1 MSNLKQI
8 ELDIVGMNCS
18 GCANS
23 INSYLSKL
31 NGIKKVDVSFS
42 SETAKVDYEEN
53 LIQLNKIISSI
64 KSLGFDVIED
74 EEIIEQDKK
83 EKLKNL
89 QRIKIFTSTGLSLI
103 VMLLAMKDHMS
114 FLNSFVIPHNVNLI
128 LQLGLT
134 SVVVFWCGIKFLKG
148 AISSTRS
155 GVPDMNVLV
164 SLGTMSSFVFS
175 LVITINHIFHLQ
187 WQALSNTHDVYY
199 ETAAMITTFILIGN
213 YLELVMKSK
222 AQTSIKSLKNLQ
234 SKTVTIERG
243 GEEITIPF
251 KKVRT
256 GDVVLIK
263 TGDKIPVDGIIKSGN
278 CVIDE
283 SAMTGESLPLEKR
296 TGESVISGTILK
308 NGFIKVEA
316 LKTGN
321 DTRLAKIINLVKDAS
336 NSKPEIQK
344 LADKISSIFVPAV
357 LLIAI
362 ATFAIWNFVIGAE
375 FSQAMLNAVSVL
387 IIACPCAL
395 GLASPMAVVVGIG
408 RSADNGI
415 LFNNINAI
423 EKLNKIDTICF
434 DKTGTLTTGE
444 LKFESI
450 ISLGS
455 YTTKDLLKY
464 VFSLEKHINH
474 PIAKSIVHY
483 CLDNGVPAFNDVHSL
498 SNEPGLGLTG
508 FANQKEVSIGSLR
521 YIKEKVLTNS
531 YSESSFREFD
541 NLNSKGNLFISING
555 EISGRITFDE
565 DIKQESYEVIDIL
578 RKNNF
583 EVCMISGDNEHVTG
597 SIAKEVNI
605 ESYFA
610 NVFPEDK
617 LKIVS
622 KLQSEQHKVA
632 MIGDGINDAPA
643 LAKADVGIA
652 IGTGT
657 EVAIDSADVILVK
670 GDLRNVIKSIN
681 ISKKT
686 VQIIKQNIF
695 WAFFYNIIAIPLAA
709 GLLSPM
715 GIIIS
720 PVLAAMLMAFSD
732 VVTVIGNSLRL
743 KTVKI

>member
-8 ELDIVGMNCS
+8 ELDIIGMNCS

-23 INSYLSKL
+23 INTYLSKL
-31 NGIKKVDVSFS
+31 TGVKKVDVSFS
-42 SETAKVDYEEN
+42 SETAKVDYEDN
-53 LIQLNKIISSI
+53 LIQLSKIISSI

-74 EEIIEQDKK
+74 EESVEYDKK
-83 EKLKNL
+83 EKLKKL
-89 QRIKIFTSTGLSLI
+89 QRLKIFTAIGLSAI
-103 VMLLAMKDHMS
+103 VMLLAMKDH
-114 FLNSFVIPHNVNLI
+114 LTILTNVPTPHNINLI
-128 LQLGLT
+128 LQFVLT
-134 SVVVFWCGIKFLKG
+134 SIVVFWCGIKFLRG

-155 GVPDMNVLV
+155 GVPDMNALV

-175 LVITINHIFHLQ
+175 FVITVNHIFNLQ
-187 WQALSNTHDVYY
+187 LAALKNAHDVYY
-199 ETAAMITTFILIGN
+199 ETSAMITTFILIGN

-222 AQTSIKSLKNLQ
+222 AQTSIKSLKSLQ

-251 KKVRT
+251 KKVRS
-256 GDVVLIK
+256 GDLVLIK
-263 TGDKIPVDGIIKSGN
+263 TGDKIPVDGVIQIGN

-283 SAMTGESLPLEKR
+283 STMTGESLPLEKR
-296 TGESVISGTILK
+296 AGDSVISGTILK
-308 NGFIKVEA
+308 NGFIKVNA

-344 LADKISSIFVPAV
+344 LADKISAVFVPVV
-357 LLIAI
+357 LLIATV
-362 ATFAIWNFVIGAE
+362 TFVVWNFIIGVE

-434 DKTGTLTTGE
+434 DKTGTITTGE

-450 ISLGS
+450 ISLGN
-455 YTTKDLLKY
+455 YTTKDLLRY
-464 VFSLEKHINH
+464 VFSLEKHFNH

-483 CLDNGVPAFNDVHSL
+483 CLDNGVTTFKDVESL
-498 SNEPGLGLTG
+498 SNEQGLGVTG

-521 YIKEKVLTNS
+521 YIKEKVLTNI
-531 YSESSFREFD
+531 YSENSFREFE
-541 NLNSKGNLFISING
+541 NLNSKGNLFISINN
-555 EISGRITFDE
+555 EITGRIAFDE
-565 DIKQESYEVIDIL
+565 DIKEESREVIDTL

-583 EVCMISGDNEHVTG
+583 EVCMISGDSELVTR

-605 ESYFA
+605 ETYFS

-617 LKIVS
+617 LKIIS
-622 KLQSEQHKVA
+622 QLQTQAHKVA

-657 EVAIDSADVILVK
+657 DVAIDSADVILVK
-670 GDLRNVIKSIN
+670 GDLRNVMKSIN

>member
-1 MSNLKQI
+1 MNNLKQI

-23 INSYLSKL
+23 INSYVSKL
-31 NGIKKVDVSFS
+31 EGVKNVNVSFS
-42 SETAKVDYEEN
+42 SETAKIDYEEN
-53 LIQLNKIISSI
+53 LITIPKIISSI
-64 KSLGFDVIED
+64 KSLGFDVVED
-74 EEIIEQDKK
+74 EENTEETKK
-83 EKLKNL
+83 EKLKNI
-89 QRIKIFTSTGLSLI
+89 QRIKIFTSIGLSIL
-103 VMLLAMKDHMS
+103 VMALSMQSHIS
-114 FLNSFVIPHNVNLI
+114 FLNIFALPLNLNLL
-128 LQLGLT
+128 LQLVFT
-134 SVVVFWCGIKFLKG
+134 SIIVFWCGIKFLKG
-148 AISSTRS
+148 AISSTKS
-155 GVPDMNVLV
+155 GVPDMNALV
-164 SLGTMSSFVFS
+164 SLGTMSAYIFS
-175 LVITINHIFHLQ
+175 LVITANHVFSLGIS
-187 WQALSNTHDVYY
+187 ALESIHDVYY

-222 AQTSIKSLKNLQ
+222 AQTSIRSLKNLQ
-234 SKTVTIERG
+234 SKTVTVERG

-251 KKVRT
+251 KKVKVN
-256 GDVVLIK
+256 DIVLIK
-263 TGDKIPVDGIIKSGN
+263 TGDKIPVDGSIVAGF

-283 SAMTGESLPLEKR
+283 SSMTGESLPIEKR
-296 TGESVISGTILK
+296 TGDNVISGTILK
-308 NGFIKVEA
+308 NGFIKVNA
-316 LKTGN
+316 VKTGN

-344 LADKISSIFVPAV
+344 LADKISAIFVPLV
-357 LLIAI
+357 VIIAL
-362 ATFAIWNFVIGAE
+362 ATFLIWKFAVGAS
-375 FSQAMLNAVSVL
+375 FSASMLNAVSVL

-434 DKTGTLTTGE
+434 DKTGTITTGE
-444 LKFESI
+444 LKFDNI
-450 ISLGS
+450 IALSNYS
-455 YTTKDLLKY
+455 SKELLKY
-464 VFSLEKHINH
+464 TFTVEKHFNH

-483 CLDNGVPAFNDVHSL
+483 CIDNGIDYFSDAENL
-498 SNEPGLGLTG
+498 NNEQGLGVTG
-508 FANQKEVSIGSLR
+508 IVNKKEVSIGSLR
-521 YIKEKVLTNS
+521 YIKEKVLTTENS
-531 YSESSFREFD
+531 EADFKEFD
-541 NLNSKGNLFISING
+541 NLNAKGNLFISING
-555 EISGRITFDE
+555 EIAGRITFE
-565 DIKQESYEVIDIL
+565 ENIKRESAEVVDDL
-578 RKNNF
+578 KSKNF
-583 EVCMISGDNEHVTG
+583 EVCMISGDNEYVTK

-605 ESYFA
+605 ETYFS

-617 LKIVS
+617 LKIVDE
-622 KLQSEQHKVA
+622 LQSSGKKVA
-632 MIGDGINDAPA
+632 MIGDGVNDAPA

-657 EVAIDSADVILVK
+657 DVAIDSADVILVK
-670 GDLRNVIKSIN
+670 GDLRSIVKSIN

-709 GLLSPM
+709 GLLSPY

>member
-23 INSYLSKL
+23 INSYVSKL
-31 NGIKKVDVSFS
+31 EGVKNVSVSFS
-42 SETAKVDYEEN
+42 SETAKIDYEEG
-53 LIQLNKIISSI
+53 LISLPKIISSI
-64 KSLGFDVIED
+64 KSLGFDVVED
-74 EEIIEQDKK
+74 EENIENEKK
-83 EKLKNL
+83 EKLKAL
-89 QRIKIFTSTGLSLI
+89 QRLKIFTSIGLSIL
-103 VMLLAMKDHMS
+103 VMALSMQSHVS
-114 FLNSFVIPHNVNLI
+114 FLSWLQVPHNLNLL
-128 LQLGLT
+128 LQLAFT
-134 SVVVFWCGIKFLKG
+134 SVIVFWCGIKFLKG
-148 AISSTRS
+148 AISSTKS
-155 GVPDMNVLV
+155 GVPDMNALV
-164 SLGTMSSFVFS
+164 SLGTMSAFIFS
-175 LVITINHIFHLQ
+175 LIITLNHVFNLNIA
-187 WQALSNTHDVYY
+187 ALASVHDVYY
-199 ETAAMITTFILIGN
+199 ETSAMITTFILIGN

-234 SKTVTIERG
+234 SKTVTVERG

-251 KKVRT
+251 KKVKS

-263 TGDKIPVDGIIKSGN
+263 TGDKIPVDGNIISGY

-283 SAMTGESLPLEKR
+283 SSMTGESLPVEKR
-296 TGESVISGTILK
+296 SGDNVISGTILK
-308 NGFIKVEA
+308 NGFIKVNA
-316 LKTGN
+316 VKTGN

-344 LADKISSIFVPAV
+344 LADKISAIFVPLV
-357 LLIAI
+357 IVIALS
-362 ATFAIWNFVIGAE
+362 TFVIWKFAVGAS
-375 FSQAMLNAVSVL
+375 FSDSMLNAVSVL

-423 EKLNKIDTICF
+423 EKLNKIDTVCF
-434 DKTGTLTTGE
+434 DKTGTITTGE
-444 LKFESI
+444 LKFENI
-450 ISLGS
+450 ITLSNYS
-455 YTTKDLLKY
+455 SKELLKY
-464 VFSLEKHINH
+464 AFTIEKHFNH

-483 CLDNGVPAFNDVHSL
+483 CLDNGIGYFSDAENL
-498 SNEPGLGLTG
+498 NNEQGLGVSG
-508 FANQKEVSIGSLR
+508 IVNKKEVSIGSLR
-521 YIKEKVLTNS
+521 YIKERVLTTGNS
-531 YSESSFREFD
+531 EADFKEFD
-541 NLNSKGNLFISING
+541 NLNSKGNLFISINN
-555 EISGRITFDE
+555 EIAGRITFE
-565 DIKQESYEVIDIL
+565 ENIKHESRLVVEEL
-578 RKNNF
+578 KSKNF
-583 EVCMISGDNEHVTG
+583 DVCMISGDNEYVTK

-605 ESYFA
+605 ETYFS

-617 LKIVS
+617 LKIVEELQRTS
-622 KLQSEQHKVA
+622 KKVA

-657 EVAIDSADVILVK
+657 DVAIDSADVILVK
-670 GDLRNVIKSIN
+670 GELNSLTKSIN

-709 GLLSPM
+709 GLLSPY

>member
-1 MSNLKQI
+1 MNNLKQI

-31 NGIKKVDVSFS
+31 NGVKKIDVSFS
-42 SETAKVDYEEN
+42 SESAKIDYEEN
-53 LIQLNKIISSI
+53 LVSLPKIISSI
-64 KSLGFDVIED
+64 KSLGFDVVED
-74 EEIIEQDKK
+74 EESIEQDKK
-83 EKLKNL
+83 EKLRNL
-89 QRIKIFTSTGLSLI
+89 QRIKIFTAIGISLT
-103 VMLLAMKDHMS
+103 VMFLAMKDHMNL
-114 FLNSFVIPHNVNLI
+114 FPGFHIPHNVNL
-128 LQLGLT
+128 LAQLSLT
-134 SVVVFWCGIKFLKG
+134 SIVVFWCGIKFLKG
-148 AISSTRS
+148 AVSSTRS
-155 GVPDMNVLV
+155 GVPDMNALV
-164 SLGTMSSFVFS
+164 SLGTMSSFIFS
-175 LVITINHIFHLQ
+175 LVITINHVFNLQ
-187 WQALSNTHDVYY
+187 WEALEGVHDVYY

-213 YLELVMKSK
+213 YLELVMKAK
-222 AQTSIKSLKNLQ
+222 AQTSIKSLKGLQ
-234 SKTVTIERG
+234 SKTVTVERG

-251 KKVRT
+251 KKVKS
-256 GDVVLIK
+256 GDIVLIK
-263 TGDKIPVDGIIKSGN
+263 TGDKIPVDGTIESGF

-283 SAMTGESLPLEKR
+283 SAMTGESLPVEKR
-296 TGESVISGTILK
+296 AGDSVISGTILK
-308 NGFIKVEA
+308 NGFIKVHA
-316 LKTGN
+316 LQTGN

-344 LADKISSIFVPAV
+344 LADKISAVFVPTV
-357 LLIAI
+357 IVIAI
-362 ATFAIWNFVIGAE
+362 STFVIWNFIVGVP
-375 FSQAMLNAVSVL
+375 FSAAMLNAVSVL

-434 DKTGTLTTGE
+434 DKTGTITSGE

-450 ISLGS
+450 ISLGNYS
-455 YTTKDLLKY
+455 TKELLKY
-464 VFSLEKHINH
+464 VFSLEKHFNH
-474 PIAKSIVHY
+474 PIAKSITHY
-483 CLDNGVPAFNDVHSL
+483 CLDNGVNAFPDVEGL
-498 SNEPGLGLTG
+498 NNEQGLGVTG
-508 FANQKEVSIGSLR
+508 FANKKEVSIGSLR
-521 YIKEKVLTNS
+521 YIKEKVLTNTTT
-531 YSESSFREFD
+531 ETSFREFE
-541 NLNSKGNLFISING
+541 NLNSKGNLFISINN
-555 EISGRITFDE
+555 EISGRIAFDE
-565 DIKQESYEVIDIL
+565 DIKEESREVIETL
-578 RKNNF
+578 KSNGF
-583 EVCMISGDNEHVTG
+583 EVCMISGDNEYVTK

-605 ESYFA
+605 ETYFS

-617 LKIVS
+617 LKIV
-622 KLQSEQHKVA
+622 KELQSNSKKVA

-657 EVAIDSADVILVK
+657 DVAIDSADVILVK
-670 GDLRNVIKSIN
+670 GDLRNISKSIN
-681 ISKKT
+681 ISRKT

-709 GLLSPM
+709 GLLSPV

>member
-31 NGIKKVDVSFS
+31 NGVKKVDVSFS
-42 SETAKVDYEEN
+42 SETAKIDFEEN
-53 LIQLNKIISSI
+53 LIALTKIISSI
-64 KSLGFDVIED
+64 KSLGFDVAED
-74 EEIIEQDKK
+74 EENVELEKK
-83 EKLKNL
+83 EKLKKI
-89 QRIKIFTSTGLSLI
+89 QRAKIFTSIGLSI
-103 VMLLAMKDHMS
+103 VVMFLAMKEH
-114 FLNSFVIPHNVNLI
+114 LNILPSLYIPHNFNL
-128 LQLGLT
+128 LAQLVLT
-134 SVVVFWCGIKFLKG
+134 SIIVFWCGIKFLKG

-155 GVPDMNVLV
+155 GVPDMNALV
-164 SLGTMSSFVFS
+164 SLGTISAFTFS
-175 LVITINHIFHLQ
+175 LVITINHIFNLH
-187 WQALSNTHDVYY
+187 WEALNNVHDVYY

-213 YLELVMKSK
+213 YLELVMKAK
-222 AQTSIKSLKNLQ
+222 AQTSIKGLKNLQ
-234 SKTVTIERG
+234 SKTVTVERG

-251 KKVRT
+251 RKVKS
-256 GDVVLIK
+256 GDIVLIK
-263 TGDKIPVDGIIKSGN
+263 TGDKIPVDGTIVNGN

-296 TGESVISGTILK
+296 KGDSVISGTVLK
-308 NGFIKVEA
+308 NGFIKVHA

-344 LADKISSIFVPAV
+344 LADKISAVFVPV
-357 LLIAI
+357 VILIAI
-362 ATFAIWNFVIGAE
+362 STFVIWNFIIDVA

-434 DKTGTLTTGE
+434 DKTGTITTGE

-450 ISLGS
+450 ISLGN

-464 VFSLEKHINH
+464 VFSLEKHFNH

-483 CLDNGVPAFNDVHSL
+483 CVDNGVNAFNDVEKL
-498 SNEPGLGLTG
+498 NNEQGLGVTG
-508 FANQKEVSIGSLR
+508 FVNQKEVSIGSLR
-521 YIKEKVLTNS
+521 YIKEKVLTNT
-531 YSESSFREFD
+531 YSENSFREFD
-541 NLNSKGNLFISING
+541 NLDSKGNLFISINN

-565 DIKQESYEVIDIL
+565 DIKEESRDVIETL
-578 RKNNF
+578 NANGF
-583 EVCMISGDNEHVTG
+583 EVCMISGDNEFVTK

-605 ESYFA
+605 ESYFS

-617 LKIVS
+617 LKIIQE
-622 KLQSEQHKVA
+622 LQSNNRKVA

-657 EVAIDSADVILVK
+657 DIAIDSADVILVK
-670 GDLRNVIKSIN
+670 GDLRSISKSIN

-709 GLLSPM
+709 GLFSPM

-720 PVLAAMLMAFSD
+720 PILAAMLMAFSD

>member
-1 MSNLKQI
+1 MNNLKQI

-31 NGIKKVDVSFS
+31 DGVKKIDVSFS
-42 SETAKVDYEEN
+42 SESAKIDFEEN
-53 LIQLNKIISSI
+53 LISLPKIISSI
-64 KSLGFDVIED
+64 KSLGFDVVED
-74 EEIIEQDKK
+74 EESIEQDKK
-83 EKLKNL
+83 EKLRNL
-89 QRIKIFTSTGLSLI
+89 QRIKIFTAIGISLI
-103 VMLLAMKDHMS
+103 VMFLAMKDHMNL
-114 FLNSFVIPHNVNLI
+114 FPGFHIPHNVNL
-128 LQLGLT
+128 LAQLALT
-134 SVVVFWCGIKFLKG
+134 SIVVFWCGIKFLKG
-148 AISSTRS
+148 AVSSTRS
-155 GVPDMNVLV
+155 GVPDMNALV
-164 SLGTMSSFVFS
+164 SLGTMSSFIFS
-175 LVITINHIFHLQ
+175 LVITINHVFNLH
-187 WQALSNTHDVYY
+187 WAALEGVHDVYY

-213 YLELVMKSK
+213 YLELVMKAK
-222 AQTSIKSLKNLQ
+222 AQTSIKSLKGLQ
-234 SKTVTIERG
+234 SKTVTVERG
-243 GEEITIPF
+243 GEEITVPF
-251 KKVRT
+251 KKVKS
-256 GDVVLIK
+256 GDIVLIK
-263 TGDKIPVDGIIKSGN
+263 TGDKIPVDGTIESGF

-283 SAMTGESLPLEKR
+283 SAMTGESLPVEKR
-296 TGESVISGTILK
+296 SGDTVISGTILK
-308 NGFIKVEA
+308 NGFIKVYA

-344 LADKISSIFVPAV
+344 LADKISAVFVPTV
-357 LLIAI
+357 IVIAI
-362 ATFAIWNFVIGAE
+362 STFVIWNFIVDVP
-375 FSQAMLNAVSVL
+375 FSAAMLNAVSVL

-434 DKTGTLTTGE
+434 DKTGTITSGE

-450 ISLGS
+450 ISLGN
-455 YTTKDLLKY
+455 YTTKELLKY
-464 VFSLEKHINH
+464 VFSLEKHFNH
-474 PIAKSIVHY
+474 PIAQSITNY
-483 CLDNGVPAFNDVHSL
+483 CLDNGVNAFQDVEGL
-498 SNEPGLGLTG
+498 NNEQGLGVSG
-508 FANQKEVSIGSLR
+508 FANKKEVSIGSLR
-521 YIKEKVLTNS
+521 YIKEKVLTDTTTETN
-531 YSESSFREFD
+531 FREFD
-541 NLNSKGNLFISING
+541 NLNSKGNLFISINN

-565 DIKQESYEVIDIL
+565 DIKEESREVIETL
-578 RKNNF
+578 KNNGF
-583 EVCMISGDNEHVTG
+583 EVCMISGDNEYVTK

-605 ESYFA
+605 ETYFS

-617 LKIVS
+617 LKIVQQ
-622 KLQSEQHKVA
+622 LQSKSKKVA

-643 LAKADVGIA
+643 LAIADVGIA

-657 EVAIDSADVILVK
+657 DVAIDSADVILVK
-670 GDLRNVIKSIN
+670 GDLRNISKSIN
-681 ISKKT
+681 ISRKT

-709 GLLSPM
+709 GLLSPV

>member
-1 MSNLKQI
+1 MNNIKQI

-31 NGIKKVDVSFS
+31 EGVKKVEVSFS
-42 SETAKVDYEEN
+42 SETAKVDFEEN
-53 LIQLNKIISSI
+53 LIAIPKIISSI
-64 KSLGFDVIED
+64 KSLGFDVVED
-74 EEIIEQDKK
+74 EESLEQEKK
-83 EKLKNL
+83 EKLKRI
-89 QRIKIFTSTGLSLI
+89 QRTKIFTAIGLSAI
-103 VMLLAMKDHMS
+103 VMLLAMKDH
-114 FLNSFVIPHNVNLI
+114 LGLLPGLIIPHNYNLI
-128 LQLGLT
+128 LQFVLT
-134 SVVVFWCGIKFLKG
+134 SIVVFWCGIKFLKG
-148 AISSTRS
+148 AVNSTRS
-155 GVPDMNVLV
+155 GVPDMNALV
-164 SLGTMSSFVFS
+164 SLGTMSSFIFS
-175 LVITINHIFHLQ
+175 LVITINHIFNLQ
-187 WQALSNTHDVYY
+187 WEALKDTHDVYY

-234 SKTVTIERG
+234 SKTVVVERG

-251 KKVRT
+251 KKVKS

-263 TGDKIPVDGIIKSGN
+263 TGDKIPVDGTILNGN
-278 CVIDE
+278 CVVDE

-296 TGESVISGTILK
+296 KGDEVISGTIVK
-308 NGFIKVEA
+308 NGFIKVTA

-344 LADKISSIFVPAV
+344 LADRISAIFVPAV
-357 LLIAI
+357 ILIAI
-362 ATFAIWNFVIGAE
+362 ITFVIWNFIVGVP
-375 FSQAMLNAVSVL
+375 FSAAMLNAVSVL

-434 DKTGTLTTGE
+434 DKTGTITTGE

-450 ISLGS
+450 ISLGNYS
-455 YTTKDLLKY
+455 TKDLLKY
-464 VFSLEKHINH
+464 VFSLEKHFNH

-483 CLDNGVPAFNDVHSL
+483 CLDNNINYYTDVESL
-498 SNEPGLGLTG
+498 NNEQGLGVTG
-508 FANQKEVSIGSLR
+508 TVNKKEVSVGSLR
-521 YIKEKVLTNS
+521 YIKEKVLTNT
-531 YSESSFREFD
+531 YTETSFREFE
-541 NLNSKGNLFISING
+541 NLNSKGNLFISINN
-555 EISGRITFDE
+555 EICGRISFDE
-565 DIKQESYEVIDIL
+565 DIKQESREVIDTL
-578 RKNNF
+578 KSSGF
-583 EVCMISGDNEHVTG
+583 EVCMISGDNELVTK
-597 SIAKEVNI
+597 SIAKEVGL
-605 ESYFA
+605 ETYFS

-617 LKIVS
+617 LRIV
-622 KLQSEQHKVA
+622 KELQANNQKVA

-657 EVAIDSADVILVK
+657 DVAIDSADVILVK
-670 GDLRNVIKSIN
+670 GDLRSITKSIN

-709 GLLSPM
+709 GLLSPV

>member
-1 MSNLKQI
+1 MSDLKQI

-31 NGIKKVDVSFS
+31 EGVKKVEVSFS
-42 SETAKVDYEEN
+42 SETAKIDFEKN
-53 LIQLNKIISSI
+53 LITIPKIISSI
-64 KSLGFDVIED
+64 KSLGFDVVED
-74 EEIIEQDKK
+74 EESIELNKK
-83 EKLKNL
+83 EQLKKI
-89 QRIKIFTSTGLSLI
+89 QRTKIFTSIGLSLL
-103 VMLLAMKDHMS
+103 VMLLAMKDH
-114 FLNSFVIPHNVNLI
+114 LGLLPAITIPHNINLL
-128 LQLGLT
+128 LQLFLT

-148 AISSTRS
+148 AISSTKS
-155 GVPDMNVLV
+155 GVPDMNALV
-164 SLGTMSSFVFS
+164 SLGTMSSFIFS
-175 LVITINHIFHLQ
+175 LVITINHIFNLN
-187 WQALSNTHDVYY
+187 WEALSNTHDVYY

-234 SKTVTIERG
+234 SKTVIVERG

-251 KKVRT
+251 KKVKS

-263 TGDKIPVDGIIKSGN
+263 TGDKIPVDGTILNGN
-278 CVIDE
+278 CVVDE

-296 TGESVISGTILK
+296 KGDEVISGTILK
-308 NGFIKVEA
+308 NGFIKVSA

-344 LADKISSIFVPAV
+344 LADKISAIFVPTV
-357 LLIAI
+357 ILIAI
-362 ATFAIWNFVIGAE
+362 STFVIWNFIVGVP
-375 FSQAMLNAVSVL
+375 FSAAMLNAVSVL

-434 DKTGTLTTGE
+434 DKTGTITTGE

-450 ISLGS
+450 ISLGNYS
-455 YTTKDLLKY
+455 TKELLKY
-464 VFSLEKHINH
+464 VFSLEKHFNH

-483 CLDNGVPAFNDVHSL
+483 CLDNGIGYFPDVDGL
-498 SNEPGLGLTG
+498 NNEQGLGVTG
-508 FANQKEVSIGSLR
+508 NVNKKEVSIGSLR
-521 YIKEKVLTNS
+521 YIKEKVLTNT
-531 YSESSFREFD
+531 YSETSFREFE
-541 NLNSKGNLFISING
+541 NLNSKGNLFISVNG
-555 EISGRITFDE
+555 EICGRISFHE
-565 DIKQESYEVIDIL
+565 DIKKESREVIENL
-578 RKNNF
+578 KSSGF
-583 EVCMISGDNEHVTG
+583 EVCMISGDNEFVTM
-597 SIAKEVNI
+597 SIAKEVSI
-605 ESYFA
+605 ETYFS

-617 LKIVS
+617 LRIV
-622 KLQSEQHKVA
+622 KELQANNQKVA

-657 EVAIDSADVILVK
+657 DVAIDSADVILVK
-670 GDLRNVIKSIN
+670 GDLRSISKSIN

-709 GLLSPM
+709 GLLSPV

>member
-1 MSNLKQI
+1 MNNLKQI

-23 INSYLSKL
+23 INSYVSKL
-31 NGIKKVDVSFS
+31 EGVKNVSVSFS
-42 SETAKVDYEEN
+42 SETAKIDYEEN
-53 LIQLNKIISSI
+53 LISLPKIISSI
-64 KSLGFDVIED
+64 QSLGFDVVED
-74 EEIIEQDKK
+74 EENIEQEKK
-83 EKLKNL
+83 EKLKSI
-89 QRIKIFTSTGLSLI
+89 QRIKIFTSIGFSVLVMALSMQSHI
-103 VMLLAMKDHMS
+103 P
-114 FLNSFVIPHNVNLI
+114 FLNNIAIPHNLNLL
-128 LQLGLT
+128 LQLAFT
-134 SVVVFWCGIKFLKG
+134 SVIVFWCGIKFLKG

-155 GVPDMNVLV
+155 GVPDMNALV
-164 SLGTMSSFVFS
+164 SLGTMSAYIFS
-175 LVITINHIFHLQ
+175 LVITANHIFNLGIA
-187 WQALSNTHDVYY
+187 ALDRVHDVYY

-234 SKTVTIERG
+234 SKTVTVERG

-251 KKVRT
+251 KKVKA
-256 GDVVLIK
+256 GDIVLIK
-263 TGDKIPVDGIIKSGN
+263 TGDKIPVDGSIVTGF

-283 SAMTGESLPLEKR
+283 SSMTGESLPVEKR
-296 TGESVISGTILK
+296 TGDSVISGTILK
-308 NGFIKVEA
+308 NGFIKVNAEKA
-316 LKTGN
+316 GN

-344 LADKISSIFVPAV
+344 LADKISAIFVPLVVIIALSTFLIWKFAV
-357 LLIAI
+357 
-362 ATFAIWNFVIGAE
+362 GAS
-375 FSQAMLNAVSVL
+375 FSASMLNAVSVL

-434 DKTGTLTTGE
+434 DKTGTITTGE
-444 LKFESI
+444 LKFENI
-450 ISLGS
+450 ITLSNYS
-455 YTTKDLLKY
+455 SKELLKY
-464 VFSLEKHINH
+464 AFTIEKHFNH

-483 CLDNGVPAFNDVHSL
+483 CLDNGIGYFPDAENL
-498 SNEPGLGLTG
+498 NNEEGLGVKG
-508 FANQKEVSIGSLR
+508 IVNKKEVSIGSLR
-521 YIKEKVLTNS
+521 YIKEKVLTTENPDTD
-531 YSESSFREFD
+531 FKEFD

-555 EISGRITFDE
+555 EIAGRITFEENIKNESREVVE
-565 DIKQESYEVIDIL
+565 DL
-578 RKNNF
+578 KNKNF
-583 EVCMISGDNEHVTG
+583 EVCMISGDNQYVTK

-605 ESYFA
+605 ETYFS

-617 LKIVS
+617 LKIVEE
-622 KLQSEQHKVA
+622 LQRGNKKVA
-632 MIGDGINDAPA
+632 MIGDGVNDAPA

-657 EVAIDSADVILVK
+657 DVAIDSADVILVK
-670 GDLRNVIKSIN
+670 GDLHSLTKSIN

-709 GLLSPM
+709 GLLSPY

>member
-1 MSNLKQI
+1 MNNIKQI

-31 NGIKKVDVSFS
+31 EGVKKVEVSFS
-42 SETAKVDYEEN
+42 SETAKVDFEEN
-53 LIQLNKIISSI
+53 LIAIPKIISSI
-64 KSLGFDVIED
+64 KSLGFDVVED
-74 EEIIEQDKK
+74 EESIEQEKK
-83 EKLKNL
+83 EKLRNT
-89 QRIKIFTSTGLSLI
+89 QRIKIFTAIGLSAI
-103 VMLLAMKDHMS
+103 VMLLAMKDH
-114 FLNSFVIPHNVNLI
+114 LGLLPGLVIPLNYNLI
-128 LQLGLT
+128 LQLVLT
-134 SVVVFWCGIKFLKG
+134 SIVVFWCGIKFLKG
-148 AISSTRS
+148 AINSTRS
-155 GVPDMNVLV
+155 GVPDMNALV
-164 SLGTMSSFVFS
+164 SLGTMSSFIFS
-175 LVITINHIFHLQ
+175 LVITINHIFSFQ
-187 WQALSNTHDVYY
+187 WEALKDTHDVYY

-234 SKTVTIERG
+234 SKTVIVERG

-251 KKVRT
+251 KKVKS

-263 TGDKIPVDGIIKSGN
+263 TGDKIPVDGTILNGN

-283 SAMTGESLPLEKR
+283 STMTGESLPVEKR
-296 TGESVISGTILK
+296 KGDEVISGTIVK
-308 NGFIKVEA
+308 NGFVKVSA

-344 LADKISSIFVPAV
+344 LADKISAIFVPAV
-357 LLIAI
+357 ILIAI
-362 ATFAIWNFVIGAE
+362 TTFVIWNFIVGVP
-375 FSQAMLNAVSVL
+375 FSEAMLNAVSVL

-434 DKTGTLTTGE
+434 DKTGTITTGE
-444 LKFESI
+444 LKFENI

-455 YTTKDLLKY
+455 YSTKDLLKY
-464 VFSLEKHINH
+464 VFSLEKHFNH
-474 PIAKSIVHY
+474 PVAKSIVHY
-483 CLDNGVPAFNDVHSL
+483 CLDNNISYYTDVEGL
-498 SNEPGLGLTG
+498 NNEQGLGVTG
-508 FANQKEVSIGSLR
+508 TVNKKEVSIGSLR
-521 YIKEKVLTNS
+521 YIKEKVLTNT
-531 YSESSFREFD
+531 YTETSFREFE
-541 NLNSKGNLFISING
+541 NLNSKGNLFISVNG
-555 EISGRITFDE
+555 EISGRISFDE
-565 DIKQESYEVIDIL
+565 DIKQESREVIGYL
-578 RKNNF
+578 KSGGF
-583 EVCMISGDNEHVTG
+583 EVCMISGDNEFVTK
-597 SIAKEVNI
+597 SIAKEVGI
-605 ESYFA
+605 ETYFS

-617 LKIVS
+617 LRIV
-622 KLQSEQHKVA
+622 KELQANNQKVA

-643 LAKADVGIA
+643 LAKSDVGIA

-657 EVAIDSADVILVK
+657 DVAIDSSDVILVK
-670 GDLRNVIKSIN
+670 GDLRSITKSIN

-709 GLLSPM
+709 GLLSPV

>member
-1 MSNLKQI
+1 MSSIKQI

-18 GCANS
+18 GCAKS
-23 INSYLSKL
+23 IDSYLSKL
-31 NGIKKVDVSFS
+31 DGVKNVDVSFS
-42 SETAKVDYEEN
+42 SETAKVDFEEN
-53 LIQLNKIISSI
+53 LISLPKIISSI
-64 KSLGFDVIED
+64 KSLGFDVINDD
-74 EEIIEQDKK
+74 ESIEIDKK
-83 EKLKNL
+83 EKLRKI
-89 QRIKIFTSTGLSLI
+89 QKTKIFTAIGLSVI
-103 VMLLAMKDHMS
+103 IMLLAMKDH
-114 FLNSFVIPHNVNLI
+114 LTILTNIPTPHNVNLLI
-128 LQLGLT
+128 QLLLT

-148 AISSTRS
+148 AVSSIRS
-155 GVPDMNVLV
+155 GVPDMNALV
-164 SLGTMSSFVFS
+164 SLGTMSAFIFS
-175 LVITINHIFHLQ
+175 LVITIDHVLGFH
-187 WQALSNTHDVYY
+187 WSALKDVHDVYY

-222 AQTSIKSLKNLQ
+222 AQTSIKSLKSLQ
-234 SKTVTIERG
+234 SKTVTVERG

-251 KKVRT
+251 RKVKS
-256 GDVVLIK
+256 GDIVLIK
-263 TGDKIPVDGIIKSGN
+263 TGDKIPIDGIIENGF

-296 TGESVISGTILK
+296 KGDEVVSGTILR
-308 NGFIKVEA
+308 NGFIKVKA
-316 LKTGN
+316 IKTGN

-344 LADKISSIFVPAV
+344 LADKISAIFVPV
-357 LLIAI
+357 VVLIAI
-362 ATFAIWNFVIGAE
+362 STFAVWNFIVGVP
-375 FSQAMLNAVSVL
+375 FSEAMLNAVSVL

-434 DKTGTLTTGE
+434 DKTGTITTGE
-444 LKFESI
+444 LKFDSI
-450 ISLGS
+450 ISLGNYS
-455 YTTKDLLKY
+455 TKELLKY
-464 VFSLEKHINH
+464 VFSLEKHFNH

-483 CLDNGVPAFNDVHSL
+483 CVDNGVSSFEDVESL
-498 SNEPGLGLTG
+498 NNEQGLGVTG
-508 FANQKEVSIGSLR
+508 FANKKEVSIGSLR
-521 YIKEKVLTNS
+521 YIKEKVLTNT
-531 YSESSFREFD
+531 YTENSFREFE
-541 NLNSKGNLFISING
+541 NLNSKGNLFVSING
-555 EISGRITFDE
+555 EISGRISFDE
-565 DIKQESYEVIDIL
+565 DIKGESREVIDNL
-578 RKNNF
+578 KSGRF
-583 EVCMISGDNEHVTG
+583 EVCMISGDNEFVTK
-597 SIAKEVNI
+597 SIAKEVGI
-605 ESYFA
+605 DTYFS

-617 LKIVS
+617 LKIV
-622 KLQSEQHKVA
+622 KQLQSESRKVA
-632 MIGDGINDAPA
+632 MVGDGINDAPA

-657 EVAIDSADVILVK
+657 DVAIDSADVILVK
-670 GDLRNVIKSIN
+670 GDLRNVMKSIN

-743 KTVKI
+743 KTTKI

>member
-1 MSNLKQI
+1 MSNIKQI

-23 INSYLSKL
+23 INSYLSKMD
-31 NGIKKVDVSFS
+31 GVKKIDVSFS
-42 SETAKVDYEEN
+42 SETAKIDYEES
-53 LIQLNKIISSI
+53 LISIPKIISTI

-74 EEIIEQDKK
+74 EESLEQDKK
-83 EKLKNL
+83 EKLKKL
-89 QRIKIFTSTGLSLI
+89 QRTKIFTAIGLSLI
-103 VMLLAMKDHMS
+103 VMVLAMKEHLGIFS
-114 FLNSFVIPHNVNLI
+114 SITIPYNFNLL
-128 LQLGLT
+128 LQLVLT
-134 SVVVFWCGIKFLKG
+134 SIVVFWCGIKFLKG
-148 AISSTRS
+148 AISSTKS
-155 GVPDMNVLV
+155 GVPDMNALV
-164 SLGTMSSFVFS
+164 SLGTMSSFTFS
-175 LVITINHIFHLQ
+175 LVITVNHIFNLQ
-187 WQALSNTHDVYY
+187 WEALATSHDVYY

-222 AQTSIKSLKNLQ
+222 AQTSIKSLKSLQ
-234 SKTVTIERG
+234 SKTVTLERG

-251 KKVRT
+251 KKVKS
-256 GDVVLIK
+256 GDIVLIK
-263 TGDKIPVDGIIKSGN
+263 TGDKIPVDGTITTGY

-296 TGESVISGTILK
+296 AGDEVISGTILK
-308 NGFIKVEA
+308 NGFIKVNA
-316 LKTGN
+316 SKTGN

-336 NSKPEIQK
+336 GSKPEIQK
-344 LADKISSIFVPAV
+344 LADKISAIFVPTV
-357 LLIAI
+357 ILIAI
-362 ATFAIWNFVIGAE
+362 VTFVIWDFIVGVP
-375 FSQAMLNAVSVL
+375 FSAAMLNAVSVL

-434 DKTGTLTTGE
+434 DKTGTITTGE

-450 ISLGS
+450 ISLGNYS
-455 YTTKDLLKY
+455 TKELLKY
-464 VFSLEKHINH
+464 VFSLEKHFNH
-474 PIAKSIVHY
+474 PIAKSIVHH
-483 CLDNGVPAFNDVHSL
+483 CLDNGIGYFSDVEEL
-498 SNEPGLGLTG
+498 NNEQGLGVTG
-508 FANQKEVSIGSLR
+508 LVNKKDVSIGSLR
-521 YIKEKVLTNS
+521 YIKEKVLTNT
-531 YSESSFREFD
+531 YTETSFREFE
-541 NLNSKGNLFISING
+541 NLNSKGNLFISINN
-555 EISGRITFDE
+555 EISGRISFDE
-565 DIKQESYEVIDIL
+565 DIKEESREVIETL
-578 RKNNF
+578 KRNGF
-583 EVCMISGDNEHVTG
+583 EVCMISGDNELVTK
-597 SIAKEVNI
+597 SIAKEVSI
-605 ESYFA
+605 ETYFS

-617 LKIVS
+617 LKIV
-622 KLQSEQHKVA
+622 KELQSNNQKVA

-657 EVAIDSADVILVK
+657 DVAIDSADVILVK
-670 GDLRNVIKSIN
+670 GDLRSISKSIN

-686 VQIIKQNIF
+686 VKIIKQNIF

-709 GLLSPM
+709 GLLSPI

>member
-1 MSNLKQI
+1 MNNLKQI

-23 INSYLSKL
+23 INSYVSKL
-31 NGIKKVDVSFS
+31 EGVKNVTVSFS
-42 SETAKVDYEEN
+42 SETAKIDYEEN
-53 LIQLNKIISSI
+53 LVSIPKIISSI
-64 KSLGFDVIED
+64 QSLGFDVVED
-74 EEIIEQDKK
+74 EENIEQEKK
-83 EKLKNL
+83 EKLKSI
-89 QRIKIFTSTGLSLI
+89 QRFKIFTSIGFSILVMALSMQSHI
-103 VMLLAMKDHMS
+103 S
-114 FLNSFVIPHNVNLI
+114 FLNNISIPHNLNLL
-128 LQLGLT
+128 LQLTFT
-134 SVVVFWCGIKFLKG
+134 SVIVFWCGIKFLKG

-155 GVPDMNVLV
+155 GVPDMNALV
-164 SLGTMSSFVFS
+164 SLGTMSAYIFS
-175 LVITINHIFHLQ
+175 IVITANHVFNLGIT
-187 WQALSNTHDVYY
+187 ALDSVHDVYY

-234 SKTVTIERG
+234 SKTVTVERA

-251 KKVRT
+251 KKVKA
-256 GDVVLIK
+256 GDIVLIK
-263 TGDKIPVDGIIKSGN
+263 TGDKIPVDGNIVTGF

-283 SAMTGESLPLEKR
+283 SSMTGESLPVEKR
-296 TGESVISGTILK
+296 TGDSVISGTILK
-308 NGFIKVEA
+308 NGFIKVNAEKA
-316 LKTGN
+316 GN

-344 LADKISSIFVPAV
+344 LADKISAIFVPLVVMIA
-357 LLIAI
+357 LSTFLIWK
-362 ATFAIWNFVIGAE
+362 FAIGAS
-375 FSQAMLNAVSVL
+375 FSASMLNAVSVL

-415 LFNNINAI
+415 LFNDINAI

-434 DKTGTLTTGE
+434 DKTGTITTGE
-444 LKFESI
+444 LKFENI
-450 ISLGS
+450 ITLSNYS
-455 YTTKDLLKY
+455 SKELLKY
-464 VFSLEKHINH
+464 AFTIEKHFNH

-483 CLDNGVPAFNDVHSL
+483 CLDNGIGYFPYAENL
-498 SNEPGLGLTG
+498 NNEEGLGVKG
-508 FANQKEVSIGSLR
+508 IVNKKEVSIGSLR
-521 YIKEKVLTNS
+521 YIKEKVLTTENS
-531 YSESSFREFD
+531 ETDFKEFD

-555 EISGRITFDE
+555 EIAGRITFEENIKNESREVVE
-565 DIKQESYEVIDIL
+565 DL
-578 RKNNF
+578 KNKNF
-583 EVCMISGDNEHVTG
+583 EVCMISGDNQYVTK

-605 ESYFA
+605 ETYFS

-617 LKIVS
+617 LKIVEE
-622 KLQSEQHKVA
+622 LQRDNKKVA
-632 MIGDGINDAPA
+632 MIGDGVNDAPA

-657 EVAIDSADVILVK
+657 DVAIDSADVILVK
-670 GDLRNVIKSIN
+670 GDLHSLTKSIN

-709 GLLSPM
+709 GLLSPY

>member
-1 MSNLKQI
+1 MNNLKQI

-31 NGIKKVDVSFS
+31 NGVKKIDVSFS
-42 SETAKVDYEEN
+42 SESAKIDYEEN
-53 LIQLNKIISSI
+53 LVSLPKIISSI
-64 KSLGFDVIED
+64 KSLGFDVVED
-74 EEIIEQDKK
+74 EESIEQDKK
-83 EKLKNL
+83 EKLR
-89 QRIKIFTSTGLSLI
+89 RIQKLKIFTAIGISLI
-103 VMLLAMKDHMS
+103 VMFLAMKDHMN
-114 FLNSFVIPHNVNLI
+114 LLPGLHIPHNFNL
-128 LQLGLT
+128 LAQLALT

-148 AISSTRS
+148 AVSSTRS
-155 GVPDMNVLV
+155 GVPDMNALV
-164 SLGTMSSFVFS
+164 SLGTMSSFIFS
-175 LVITINHIFHLQ
+175 LVITINHVFNFH
-187 WQALSNTHDVYY
+187 WAALEGVHDVYY

-213 YLELVMKSK
+213 YLELVMKAK
-222 AQTSIKSLKNLQ
+222 AQTSIKSLKGLQ
-234 SKTVTIERG
+234 SKTVTVERG

-251 KKVRT
+251 KKVKS
-256 GDVVLIK
+256 GDIVLIK
-263 TGDKIPVDGIIKSGN
+263 TGDKIPVDGTIESGF

-283 SAMTGESLPLEKR
+283 SAMTGESLPVEKR
-296 TGESVISGTILK
+296 IGDTVISGTVLK
-308 NGFIKVEA
+308 NGFIKVHA

-344 LADKISSIFVPAV
+344 LADKISAVFVPTV
-357 LLIAI
+357 IVIAI
-362 ATFAIWNFVIGAE
+362 STFVIWNFIVGVP
-375 FSQAMLNAVSVL
+375 FSAAMLNAVSVL

-434 DKTGTLTTGE
+434 DKTGTITSGE

-450 ISLGS
+450 ISLGN
-455 YTTKDLLKY
+455 YTTKELLKY
-464 VFSLEKHINH
+464 VFSLEKHFNH
-474 PIAKSIVHY
+474 PIAQSITNY
-483 CLDNGVPAFNDVHSL
+483 CLDNGVNAFQDVEGL
-498 SNEPGLGLTG
+498 NNEQGLGVSG
-508 FANQKEVSIGSLR
+508 FANKKEVSIGSLR
-521 YIKEKVLTNS
+521 YIKEKVLTNTTT
-531 YSESSFREFD
+531 ETSFREFE
-541 NLNSKGNLFISING
+541 NLNAKGNLFISING

-565 DIKQESYEVIDIL
+565 HIKGESREVIETL
-578 RKNNF
+578 KNNGF
-583 EVCMISGDNEHVTG
+583 EVCMISGDNEYVTK

-605 ESYFA
+605 ETYFS

-617 LKIVS
+617 LKIVQE
-622 KLQSEQHKVA
+622 LQSNSKKVA

-657 EVAIDSADVILVK
+657 DVAIDSADVILVK
-670 GDLRNVIKSIN
+670 GDLRNISKSIN
-681 ISKKT
+681 ISRKT

-709 GLLSPM
+709 GLLSPV